1 MKNLESTV
9 SASVETITQLRRRV
23 AELEAAELRRQ
34 KMENELLARAQQQA
48 IVAELG
54 QYVLT
59 GPDLA
64 VLLNETATLVAQ
76 TLQVEFC
83 QILELMPNQDILLL
97 RAGVGWQPGL
107 VGQATADARP
117 DSHVG
122 YTLFSSE
129 PVIVTNLK
137 SDARFSESSLLHE
150 HGVVSGVS
158 VIVDGEQWP
167 FGVLSIH
174 TSTSRL
180 FTQDDIH
187 FLQSVANLL
196 ATAVEH
202 KRAQEALQEAH
213 NELERRVKERTI
225 DLQMAN
231 EELKT
236 FAYII
241 SHDLRAPL
249 VNVKGFT
256 TELKYSLDN
265 LKTIINP
272 LVPHLEEHDKQELT
286 TTLHGD
292 IPEALG
298 FIDSS
303 VNRMNNLINAIL
315 KLSRL
320 GRRDLY
326 FEPIEVESLIRTILE
341 TLAHQIE
348 QRQVTV
354 TLGSLPKVVADRTAL
369 EQIMANILTNAV
381 NYLEAQRPGE
391 IEITAET
398 APTETIFHIRDN
410 GRGIAAEDM
419 HKVFEL
425 FRRAGRQDVA
435 GEGMGLAYVRAL
447 VRRHGGYIWCDSE
460 PGVGTTF
467 SFTLSNQLKQGETHA
482 ERTSS

>member
-1 MKNLESTV
+1 
-9 SASVETITQLRRRV
+9 
-23 AELEAAELRRQ
+23 
-34 KMENELLARAQQQA
+34 
-48 IVAELG
+48 
-54 QYVLT
+54 
-59 GPDLA
+59 
-64 VLLNETATLVAQ
+64 
-76 TLQVEFC
+76 
-83 QILELMPNQDILLL
+83 
-97 RAGVGWQPGL
+97 
-107 VGQATADARP
+107 
-117 DSHVG
+117 
-122 YTLFSSE
+122 
-129 PVIVTNLK
+129 
-137 SDARFSESSLLHE
+137 LLHNR
-150 HGVVSGVS
+150 GVVSGVS

-174 TSTSRL
+174 TATPRL

-187 FLQSVANLL
+187 FLQAVANLL

-213 NELERRVKERTI
+213 NELELRVKERTA

-249 VNVKGFT
+249 VNVKGFAS
-256 TELKYSLDN
+256 ELKYALDN
-265 LKTIINP
+265 LKTIIDP
-272 LVPHLEEHDKQELT
+272 LIPHLEVYDQQELT
-286 TTLHGD
+286 TTLHSD

-326 FEPIEVESLIRTILE
+326 FEPIEVEPLIRTILE

-348 QRQVTV
+348 QRQIAV
-354 TLGSLPKVVADRTAL
+354 TLGPLPEVVADRTAL
-369 EQIMANILTNAV
+369 EQIMANILTNAI
-381 NYLEAQRPGE
+381 NYLESHRPGE

-398 APTETIFHIRDN
+398 TPGETIFHIRDN

-460 PGVGTTF
+460 LGVGTTF
-467 SFTLSNQLKQGETHA
+467 SFTLSNQLKQGESHA